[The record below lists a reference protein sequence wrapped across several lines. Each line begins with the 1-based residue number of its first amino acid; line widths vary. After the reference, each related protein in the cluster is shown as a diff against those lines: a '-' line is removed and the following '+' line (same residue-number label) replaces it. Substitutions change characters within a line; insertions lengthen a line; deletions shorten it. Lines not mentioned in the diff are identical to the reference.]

1 MCALYVLCVLC
12 VLYVCT
18 CVCMHVHIHTCTQSA
33 HVHTHVKF
41 SPYNLSAERLNSCKA
56 QAFDT

>member
-12 VLYVCT
+12 VLYVC
-18 CVCMHVHIHTCTQSA
+18 MHVHIHTCTQSA
-33 HVHTHVKF
+33 HIHTHVKF